1 LAIKVNF
8 GGFIPLS
15 TVDWRGKAVCTVFL
29 RGCPLR
35 CSYCQNEA
43 IQSGKNFRDITEV
56 TDLIRA
62 SAPYISGV
70 MFSGGEPAAQKE
82 ALIALAENSKKMG
95 LAVGV
100 QTSGLFSETIETLIG
115 RNLVDKIAI
124 DYKTRWEEP
133 GVWEPECA
141 LLREKYESN
150 IRKSIEA
157 CRKAA
162 AAGTLSEFE
171 VVITLFKEN
180 EEYVRTISDGTRDI
194 SLVLQQGEYKVPMM
208 SEEIVNMTEYIS
220 KRQNLIQ
227 QYTPMTLAEIEKIAE
242 KLKRDVRIR
251 TREIGEITYRRR
263 FLL

>member
-1 LAIKVNF
+1 MNF

-43 IQSGKNFRDITEV
+43 IQSGKDFRDITEI
-56 TDLIRA
+56 TDMIRA

-82 ALIALAENSKKMG
+82 ALIALAEYAKKMG
-95 LAVGV
+95 LAVGI
-100 QTSGLFSETIETLIG
+100 QTSGLFSETIGTLI
-115 RNLVDKIAI
+115 RLKLVDKVAI

-141 LLREKYESN
+141 LLREKYEKN

-162 AAGTLSEFE
+162 GEGTLSEFE
-171 VVITLFKEN
+171 VVVTMFAEN
-180 EEYVRTISDGTRDI
+180 VKYVRKISDETRDI

-208 SEEIVNMTEYIS
+208 SEDIVNMTEYIS

-227 QYTPMTLAEIEKIAE
+227 QYTPMTLPDIERIAE
-242 KLKRDVRIR
+242 GLRRDVRIR
-251 TREIGEITYRRR
+251 TREIGEITCRRR